1 MKIKQTSVKVDD
13 QDKAL
18 KFYEDTQT
26 LLARAGAI
34 LILLGLLTGG
44 YVSAAMSGALPL
56 DAGAALA
63 SHLNA
68 ILGGFWIFAVAWSVP
83 RLGYGPT
90 GARRLAW
97 LVIVSN
103 FANWFL
109 TAIKAWWMVKGIAAI
124 GEWKND
130 TIFGLLTALVVI
142 PSLAAAGAWVWGMF
156 RRRTI

>member
-1 MKIKQTSVKVDD
+1 MKNKQTSVMVDD

-44 YVSAAMSGALPL
+44 YVSAAMSGSLPV
-56 DAGAALA
+56 DPGAALA

-83 RLGYGPT
+83 RLSYGTT

-97 LVIVSN
+97 LLIVPN
-103 FANWFL
+103 FANRVD
-109 TAIKAWWMVKGIAAI
+109 TAIKAWMKVNGIAAI
-124 GEWKND
+124 G
-130 TIFGLLTALVVI
+130 
-142 PSLAAAGAWVWGMF
+142 
-156 RRRTI
+156 

>member
-1 MKIKQTSVKVDD
+1 MKLEEVSVMIDD
-13 QDKAL
+13 HNKSL
-18 KFYEDTQT
+18 KLYDGAQT

-44 YVSAAMSGALPL
+44 YVSSAMTGGLPA

-97 LVIVSN
+97 LVIVPN
-103 FANWFL
+103 FANWFV
-109 TAIKAWWMVKGIAAI
+109 TAIKAWLMVKGIAAI

-130 TIFGLLTALVVI
+130 AVFALLATLVVI
-142 PSLAAAGAWVWGMF
+142 PSLAAAGAWVWGLF
-156 RRRTI
+156 RRRT

>member
-1 MKIKQTSVKVDD
+1 MKVKQSSVMVDD
-13 QDKAL
+13 RDKAL
-18 KFYEDTQT
+18 KLYSDTQT

-44 YVSAAMSGALPL
+44 YVSAAMSGALPV

-83 RLGYGPT
+83 RLSYGTT

-97 LVIVSN
+97 LMIVPN
-103 FANWFL
+103 IANWFV
-109 TAIKAWWMVKGIAAI
+109 TAIKAWLKVNGIAAI

-142 PSLAAAGAWVWGMF
+142 PSLAAAGAWVWGLF
-156 RRRTI
+156 RRQT

>member
-1 MKIKQTSVKVDD
+1 MKIKQTSVIVDD
-13 QDKAL
+13 QNKAL
-18 KFYEDTQT
+18 KLYEDTQT

-44 YVSAAMSGALPL
+44 YVSAAMTGALPV

-97 LVIVSN
+97 LVIVPN
-103 FANWFL
+103 FANWFV

-130 TIFGLLTALVVI
+130 AIFGLLIALVVI
-142 PSLAAAGAWVWGMF
+142 PSLAAAGAWAWGLF
-156 RRRTI
+156 RRRT

>member
-1 MKIKQTSVKVDD
+1 MKSKQTSVMVDD

-44 YVSAAMSGALPL
+44 YVSRAMTGSLQV

-97 LVIVSN
+97 LVIVPN
-103 FANWFL
+103 FANWFV
-109 TAIKAWWMVKGIAAI
+109 TAIKAWLTVKGIAAT
-124 GEWKND
+124 GEWNND
-130 TIFGLLTALVVI
+130 AIFGLLAALVVI
-142 PSLAAAGAWVWGMF
+142 PSLAAAVAWVWGLF
-156 RRRTI
+156 RRRT

>member
-1 MKIKQTSVKVDD
+1 MKIKQTGVMVEE
-13 QDKAL
+13 QDNAL

-44 YVSAAMSGALPL
+44 YVSAAMTGALPV

-83 RLGYGPT
+83 RLGYGPA

-97 LVIVSN
+97 LVIVPN
-103 FANWFL
+103 FANWFV
-109 TAIKAWWMVKGIAAI
+109 TAMKAWWNVKGIAAI
-124 GEWKND
+124 GEMKND
-130 TIFGLLTALVVI
+130 AIFGLLIALVVI
-142 PSLAAAGAWVWGMF
+142 PSLAAAGAWVWGLF
-156 RRRTI
+156 RRRT

>member
-1 MKIKQTSVKVDD
+1 MKNKQTSVKVGD

-18 KFYEDTQT
+18 EFYEDTQT

-44 YVSAAMSGALPL
+44 YVSAAMTGALPV

-83 RLGYGPT
+83 RLGYGPA
-90 GARRLAW
+90 GARCLAW
-97 LVIVSN
+97 LVIVPN
-103 FANWFL
+103 FANWFV
-109 TAIKAWWMVKGIAAI
+109 TAIKGWWNVKGIAAI

-130 TIFGLLTALVVI
+130 AIFGLLTALVVI
-142 PSLAAAGAWVWGMF
+142 PSLAAAGAWVWGLF
-156 RRRTI
+156 RRRT

>member
-1 MKIKQTSVKVDD
+1 MKIKQTSVMVDD
-13 QDKAL
+13 QDKSL
-18 KFYEDTQT
+18 KFYDDTQT

-44 YVSAAMSGALPL
+44 YVSAAMTGALPV

-103 FANWFL
+103 FANWFV
-109 TAIKAWWMVKGIAAI
+109 TAIKAWLKVKGIAAI

-130 TIFGLLTALVVI
+130 AIFGLLTALVVI
-142 PSLAAAGAWVWGMF
+142 PSLAAAGAWVWALF
-156 RRRTI
+156 RRRT

>member
-44 YVSAAMSGALPL
+44 YVSAAMTGALPV

-97 LVIVSN
+97 LVIVPN
-103 FANWFL
+103 FANWFV
-109 TAIKAWWMVKGIAAI
+109 TAIKAWWNVKGIAAI
-124 GEWKND
+124 GELKND
-130 TIFGLLTALVVI
+130 AIFGLLIALVVI
-142 PSLAAAGAWVWGMF
+142 PSLAAAGAWVWGLF
-156 RRRTI
+156 RRRT